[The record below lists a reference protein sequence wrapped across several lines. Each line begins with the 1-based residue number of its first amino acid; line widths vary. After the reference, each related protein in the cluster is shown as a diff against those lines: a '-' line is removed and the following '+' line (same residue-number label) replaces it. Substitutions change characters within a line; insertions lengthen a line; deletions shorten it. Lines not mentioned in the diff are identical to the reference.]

1 MLFLIIIELDTF
13 SPNTSLLQWVKQQIA
28 FNILLDDNHCF
39 MKTSHFW
46 KLYSIIK
53 LVSLATMYIF
63 DYKIIYSTFHRNS
76 NTKAIAICI
85 LTPSV
90 QRGHQKSKFIGM
102 TKTVLIYSSNFFNKK
117 KSKISTS
124 QASNLR
130 SQEQNI
136 INPKKNKKTTIKMA
150 ETNQIELD
158 FLKTQSQ
165 TLLFSPQF
173 SP

>member
-1 MLFLIIIELDTF
+1 
-13 SPNTSLLQWVKQQIA
+13 
-28 FNILLDDNHCF
+28 
-39 MKTSHFW
+39 
-46 KLYSIIK
+46 
-53 LVSLATMYIF
+53 
-63 DYKIIYSTFHRNS
+63 
-76 NTKAIAICI
+76 
-85 LTPSV
+85 
-90 QRGHQKSKFIGM
+90 M

-150 ETNQIELD
+150 KTNQIELD

-165 TLLFSPQF
+165 TPLFSPQF